1 MALSQRERY
10 LSVAFLFAGAAFTL
24 DAVAL
29 RPYLDHRKALIE
41 KHQARTQALAEARNT
56 IGKERQLRRML
67 AGMGQ
72 FVAADVSAAEGQFL
86 HLLHGWE
93 KEAGVGKASFQRVR
107 ANELN
112 GFTHLTFHVTATG
125 RMPAVAML
133 LYRVETAPIP
143 LRVEDV
149 QLSPKKEGGEELQVQ
164 IVVSTLCRK
173 GEAPK
178 PPEAKQQV
186 ALDVAPG
193 GRR

>member
-1 MALSQRERY
+1 MALSQREKY

-29 RPYLDHRKALIE
+29 RPYLDHRRALIDQQ
-41 KHQARTQALAEARNT
+41 QAKVQALNEARNT

-72 FVAADVSAAEGQFL
+72 FAAADVSGAEGQFL

-107 ANELN
+107 SSELN

-143 LRVEDV
+143 LRLEDV
-149 QLSPKKEGGEELQVQ
+149 QLSPKKEGGDELQVQ
-164 IVVSTLCRK
+164 IVLSTLCRK

-178 PPEAKQQV
+178 PQEPKQQV
-186 ALDVAPG
+186 ALDGPTG
-193 GRR
+193 GRL